1 MTAAERAIETAALD
15 IPTGD
20 GTADAFLVHPAGGGP
35 YPGVLM
41 YMDAFGPRPQL
52 LSMAERLASAGYTV
66 LLPNVF
72 HRHGRAPVV
81 PLPEFIDE
89 SAEHA
94 LFEHLGPI
102 LRSLTP
108 YQGMRDAEAYLRT
121 LADSPAAADGPVGV
135 TGYCMGARLSL
146 LTAGTY
152 PERVAAAAGFHG
164 GRLAADTPDSPHL
177 LAGRI
182 TAELYF
188 GHADADPVMPAE
200 QIARLGQALTAA
212 GVRHRSEVYAGAP
225 HGFTQADCHAYDAE
239 ADARHW
245 SALLDLL
252 GRTLT

>member
-1 MTAAERAIETAALD
+1 MTAVETTALD
-15 IPTGD
+15 IATED
-20 GTADAFLVHPAGGGP
+20 GTADAFLVRPADGGP

-41 YMDAFGPRPQL
+41 YMDAFGPRPHL
-52 LSMAERLASAGYTV
+52 LSMAERLAAAGYTV

-81 PLPEFIDE
+81 PLPEFIDAA
-89 SAEHA
+89 AEHA

-108 YQGMRDAEAYLRT
+108 DQGMRDAEAYLRT
-121 LADSPAAADGPVGV
+121 LAESPAVADGPVGV

-146 LTAGTY
+146 LTAGTF
-152 PERVAAAAGFHG
+152 PRRVAAAAGFHG

-177 LAGRI
+177 IADRI
-182 TAELYF
+182 TAEVYF

-200 QIARLGQALTAA
+200 QIRRLEDALTEA
-212 GVRHRSEVYAGAP
+212 GVRHRCEVYAGAP

-245 SALLDLL
+245 AALLELL
-252 GRTLT
+252 GRNLK